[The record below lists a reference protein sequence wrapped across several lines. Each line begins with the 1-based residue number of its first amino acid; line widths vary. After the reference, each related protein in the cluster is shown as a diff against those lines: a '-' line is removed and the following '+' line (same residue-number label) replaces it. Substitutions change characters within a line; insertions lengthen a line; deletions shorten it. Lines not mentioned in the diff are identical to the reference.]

1 MQEYRK
7 QVKSPYLLYSL
18 AFQLLDI
25 IIWFDE
31 YLKINNDYNYNKSL
45 WQQDMS
51 KIFIEGKICKDASG
65 NYFCGE
71 FLLRKTDILDN
82 SLTVG
87 DLIQVTH
94 AVPNKFNTKEIY
106 PSF

>member
-1 MQEYRK
+1 M
-7 QVKSPYLLYSL
+7 P
-18 AFQLLDI
+18 
-25 IIWFDE
+25 
-31 YLKINNDYNYNKSL
+31 
-45 WQQDMS
+45 
-51 KIFIEGKICKDASG
+51 DASG

-106 PSF
+106 PSFATRIYII